1 MQDYVKLAGGAV
13 CTAVEATEADL
24 DGVRPHYARVFI
36 PAAAKVRVTVE
47 IDDDRQ
53 VVFDGTIAPASKKAG
68 VLEIRLRRHVD
79 VEALPAQPKGTLTKM
94 EAEIG
99 M

>member
-13 CTAVEATEADL
+13 CTAVEVTEADL
-24 DGVRPHYARVFI
+24 RGVQPHYARVFL
-36 PAAAKVRVTVE
+36 PAASRVRVTVE
-47 IDDDRQ
+47 VGDDRQ
-53 VVFDGTIAPASKKAG
+53 VVFDGSIAPGSKKAG

-79 VEALPAQPKGTLTKM
+79 LDAMPVEPKADVTKA
-94 EAEIG
+94 EAENG

>member
-13 CTAVEATEADL
+13 CTAVEANEADL
-24 DGVRPHYARVFI
+24 RGVQPHYARVFI
-36 PAAAKVRVTVE
+36 PAASRVRVTVE
-47 IDDDRQ
+47 VGDERQ
-53 VVFDGTIAPASKKAG
+53 VVFDGSIAPESRKAS

-79 VEALPAQPKGTLTKM
+79 VEALPAQPKGALTKM

>member
-13 CTAVEATEADL
+13 CTAVEASEADL

-36 PAAAKVRVTVE
+36 PAAARVRVTVE
-47 IDDDRQ
+47 IDGDRQ
-53 VVFDGTIAPASKKAG
+53 VVFDGSIAPESRKAG

-79 VEALPAQPKGTLTKM
+79 RDTMPPEPKAEITKA
-94 EAEIG
+94 EAENG